1 MSLRFFQL
9 YSQIYS
15 FNFIQ
20 NCFILS
26 PLLQDLYLFILSVL
40 LTTQISLFKYFYHN
54 PLKGFITFCKFVPK
68 LVSLLILYFLS
79 TLTLANSW
87 FFLRSIYPVPGIIIN
102 FLPHQPPQDFLKN
115 FFLPKISSLF
125 SRLNLFALLLKIS

>member
-15 FNFIQ
+15 LNFIQ

-54 PLKGFITFCKFVPK
+54 RLKGFITFCKFVPK
-68 LVSLLILYFLS
+68 LVSLLFLSFLS

-87 FFLRSIYPVPGIIIN
+87 FFLRFFSTSIHIKYISCSRDNYLFPPTPTSTG
-102 FLPHQPPQDFLKN
+102 FLEKLYFTEDIRFI
-115 FFLPKISSLF
+115 F
-125 SRLNLFALLLKIS
+125 